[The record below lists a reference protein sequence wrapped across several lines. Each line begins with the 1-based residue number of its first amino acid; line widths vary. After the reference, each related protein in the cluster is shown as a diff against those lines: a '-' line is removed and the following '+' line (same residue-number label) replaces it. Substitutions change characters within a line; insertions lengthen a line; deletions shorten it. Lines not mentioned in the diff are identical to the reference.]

1 MKYFKPFFL
10 FVKKE
15 NKIFWNLGKSNTFLL
30 HQPQNGVYSPYS
42 QGSWPG
48 SPNSQPS
55 PQPNNY
61 YGPGPGPVDG
71 GGYNGGP
78 TGPPPPHPGP
88 PAPSAPGQNGGH
100 GQQAGQ
106 DFYNNYQCNQYD
118 FNYYNNYQYNYNI
131 KSEYDIKPD
140 IIGQHPPAAA
150 QHHPQPPPGA
160 NPYYGGNGHV
170 SPHNQHLMSG
180 LPTGNLGNLMP
191 MEQPGN
197 WSNPKQM
204 HQTNMNGKRGGPKDG
219 HQPKITETFKNAK
232 KPRTSNGPKRTNNRY
247 VNRNPHHKNISYY
260 TGVFEKCVFLYRRKN
275 Y

>member
-1 MKYFKPFFL
+1 M
-10 FVKKE
+10 
-15 NKIFWNLGKSNTFLL
+15 GKTNTFL
-30 HQPQNGVYSPYS
+30 HYQPQNGVYSPYS

-71 GGYNGGP
+71 GGYNGGQA
-78 TGPPPPHPGP
+78 PPAPHPGP
-88 PAPSAPGQNGGH
+88 PPAPNAPNGGH

-131 KSEYDIKPD
+131 KSEYDMKPD
-140 IIGQHPPAAA
+140 IIGQHGPPNAA

-180 LPTGNLGNLMP
+180 LPAQGPTGGGNLGNLMP
-191 MEQPGN
+191 MEQTQ
-197 WSNPKQM
+197 WSNPKM
-204 HQTNMNGKRGGPKDG
+204 HQTNMNGKRAKDG
-219 HQPKITETFKNAK
+219 HQPKITDTFKNAK

-260 TGVFEKCVFLYRRKN
+260 TGVFEKCLYRP
-275 Y
+275 